1 MATQIYSISELESF
15 RNAVQKD
22 STNLAKLRDKAL
34 ASGATGTANDYQ
46 RMIDANSE
54 KINNYNTNINNY
66 PDYVK
71 QETELTALDQKLEG
85 QSTAGIPIS
94 SSTLSQSTTDNTE
107 SGGGSTTVTRAKDT
121 PNATS
126 QSIQSTADQLKAQ
139 SELYLQDPNT
149 AEGKRLLEQGVT
161 NGNITQAQ
169 FNEIKSL
176 SQDQRFDR
184 ASDIANQGIAKES
197 EAQAAMTRGQTT
209 VIDQPSTTS
218 VSSVSTSTIGST
230 PPPITSSNSDSVV
243 TQPSS
248 VSVGIVK
255 PQTTIQSTDQSG
267 GIDFADGGPGDAS
280 VAGFDYVSK
289 KSSPW
294 RQEASEQK
302 EKLTDLESEQ
312 QAAQLS
318 VDKSLS
324 RLTLLEDRADQ
335 NNFTDANGNIDEAGY
350 EQAQL
355 ALQQARAQ
363 YAQDSQ
369 YLTQVESQ
377 ISETKDA
384 IEFSTSQAE
393 LAESSD
399 YNITTAPTPDDP
411 AWQQLKD
418 NAQTQQDAAMLEA
431 NEPILTNNDD
441 PYVNYDTHEP
451 IPIPTSNPTTF
462 AEDDEALGG
471 ALGAGSGDVRSDLLA
486 DSGNLDEDYPDN
498 EAFPGSPTVTDQSNK
513 APAVKMQK
521 AADWRVRISLAP
533 EATYFYKDPELSE
546 SHIMSPLKETDGVL
560 FPYLP
565 TVSLSYQASYDTSD
579 ITHSNYKMYSYR
591 GSNVGDVTVA
601 GDFTASSTS
610 EARYVFAVIHFFRS
624 ATKMFYGKDKEAGT
638 PPPLV
643 YLHGYGTNQ
652 FDNHPMVI
660 SNFQYSLP
668 NDVDYIMI
676 GDINETLS
684 ATSSQQQSN
693 KQTNPFV
700 SAFNASSN
708 RLNGS
713 NLIPS
718 AKRALPTFR
727 TNINEKNGTRVPTKI
742 SLTVTCHPIVTRRNI
757 SQTFSLKD
765 YASGKLLRG
774 SERSGG
780 GIW

>member
-1 MATQIYSISELESF
+1 MATQIE
-15 RNAVQKD
+15 
-22 STNLAKLRDKAL
+22 
-34 ASGATGTANDYQ
+34 
-46 RMIDANSE
+46 
-54 KINNYNTNINNY
+54 
-66 PDYVK
+66 
-71 QETELTALDQKLEG
+71 
-85 QSTAGIPIS
+85 
-94 SSTLSQSTTDNTE
+94 
-107 SGGGSTTVTRAKDT
+107 
-121 PNATS
+121 
-126 QSIQSTADQLKAQ
+126 
-139 SELYLQDPNT
+139 
-149 AEGKRLLEQGVT
+149 
-161 NGNITQAQ
+161 
-169 FNEIKSL
+169 
-176 SQDQRFDR
+176 
-184 ASDIANQGIAKES
+184 
-197 EAQAAMTRGQTT
+197 
-209 VIDQPSTTS
+209 
-218 VSSVSTSTIGST
+218 
-230 PPPITSSNSDSVV
+230 
-243 TQPSS
+243 
-248 VSVGIVK
+248 IVK
-255 PQTTIQSTDQSG
+255 PQSIIQSIDQSG
-267 GIDFADGGPGDAS
+267 LLTDQQNQAIIEANQSP
-280 VAGFDYVSK
+280 VSQTT
-289 KSSPW
+289 SAW
-294 RQEASEQK
+294 RQEASQQK